1 MNYPV
6 KNINIPYREYNNNSI
21 SYKLTKNFTIGNSL
35 LLHLDI
41 DEQEIV
47 ELHKTIAENVKRI
60 RKNKKVSQTDLAL
73 SIGHKS
79 VSMVSKIEA
88 GLENKH
94 YNIEQLYKISKA
106 LNVDLAEF
114 FK

>member
-1 MNYPV
+1 M
-6 KNINIPYREYNNNSI
+6 
-21 SYKLTKNFTIGNSL
+21 

-41 DEQEIV
+41 DDQEI
-47 ELHKTIAENVKRI
+47 EYFHKIIAQNVKEI
-60 RKNKKVSQTDLAL
+60 RKKKKISQTDLAL

-94 YNIEQLYKISKA
+94 YNIEQLYKISKV
-106 LNVDLAEF
+106 LDVDIKDF
-114 FK
+114 F